1 MTPVG
6 TPIGSPIGTP
16 IPTNIPKA
24 VPIAEVFSYTINL
37 TNNTRLIG
45 AGDRSISSVEVQM
58 CKHKRKSYWKNV
70 EKNGLNQK
78 QELIGEPL
86 CNYRYT
92 EECGMT
98 PRYYRKCSFDTAT
111 MIVVGDIVRL

>member
-6 TPIGSPIGTP
+6 TPIGTP
-16 IPTNIPKA
+16 IPTDIPNA

-45 AGDRSISSVEVQM
+45 AGDRSISSLTVQM
-58 CKHKRKSYWKNV
+58 SKHKLKRYWKNV
-70 EKNGLNQK
+70 AKNGLNQN
-78 QELIGEPL
+78 QELVGELL

-92 EECGMT
+92 EECGMI
-98 PRYYRKCSFDTAT
+98 PVYHRKCSFDSHS
-111 MIVVGDIVRL
+111 MIVVGNIVRL